1 MILDQNILTMRDA
14 AKRLPTRPHVSTVIR
29 WAERGCRG
37 QRLKTWLIGGSR
49 VTSEEAL
56 AEFLSGLNGER
67 VETTRKRAKEIEA
80 AEHALDVA
88 GI

>member
-1 MILDQNILTMRDA
+1 MILDQTYLSMRDA
-14 AKRLPTRPHVSTVIR
+14 AKRLPTRPHVSTVVR

-37 QRLKTWLIGGSR
+37 HRLKTWLIGGAR

-56 AEFLSGLNGER
+56 AAFLAALNGGR
-67 VETTRKRAKEIEA
+67 VETARKREKEIEA
-80 AEHALDVA
+80 AEATLDAA